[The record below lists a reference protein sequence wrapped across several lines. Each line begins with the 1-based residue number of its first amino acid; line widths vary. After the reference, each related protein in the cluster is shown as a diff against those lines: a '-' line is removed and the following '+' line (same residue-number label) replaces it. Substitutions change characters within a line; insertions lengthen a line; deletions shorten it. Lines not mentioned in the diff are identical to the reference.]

1 MPVIEPALLPW
12 LLLLIA
18 AAAVLYSAVGHGG
31 ASGYLAA
38 MALFGLEPAV
48 MKPTA
53 LTMNVFVASLVLFRF
68 SRAGHFRW
76 GLFWPLAAGSIPMA
90 FLGGSISLSTTVYA
104 STVGI
109 LLVIA
114 AIRLF
119 VDTPDRGGGS
129 EPRVG
134 LSVLV
139 GAVLG
144 FISGLTGV
152 GGGIY
157 LSPLLLYLGW
167 VTMRGSAAVAAA
179 FILVTSVAGLMGYSF
194 TGAQWP
200 AALPLLVATAV
211 IGAFIGS
218 QLGLQRV
225 QPVAL
230 RKLLGV
236 VLVIAGTKMMLGV

>member
-1 MPVIEPALLPW
+1 MLVLEPAFSPW
-12 LLLLIA
+12 LLLVIA
-18 AAAVLYSAVGHGG
+18 GAAVLYSAVGHGG

-76 GLFWPLAAGSIPMA
+76 VLFWPLAVGSIPMA
-90 FLGGSISLSTTVYA
+90 LLGGSWLLPTTAYD
-104 STVGI
+104 STVGV
-109 LLVIA
+109 LLIVA
-114 AIRLF
+114 AVRLF
-119 VDTPDRGGGS
+119 LETRDR
-129 EPRVG
+129 EATALPTVW

-144 FISGLTGV
+144 FVSGLTGV

-157 LSPLLLYLGW
+157 LSPLLLFLGW
-167 VTMRGSAAVAAA
+167 ANMRTSAAVAAA
-179 FILVTSVAGLMGYSF
+179 FILVTSIAGTTGYALA
-194 TGAQWP
+194 GAQWP
-200 AALPLLVATAV
+200 AGLPLLVVAAV
-211 IGAFIGS
+211 GGAFVGS
-218 QLGLQRV
+218 ELGLRKV

-230 RKLLGV
+230 RRALGV
-236 VLVIAGTKMMLGV
+236 VLVIAGGKMMLGA